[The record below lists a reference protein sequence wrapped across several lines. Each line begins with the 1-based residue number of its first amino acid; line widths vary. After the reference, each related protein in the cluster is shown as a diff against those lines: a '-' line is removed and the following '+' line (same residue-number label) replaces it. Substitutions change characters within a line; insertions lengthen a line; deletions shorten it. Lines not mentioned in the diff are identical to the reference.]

1 MEQNHIDE
9 VDKGYVCAESAYFF
23 NVVLHLIRQP
33 LRAATFPKGEGF
45 CALNNNLAINK
56 RIGIVGDDVFKKF
69 RQKSRNCQMLTPA
82 LRTTPA

>member
-1 MEQNHIDE
+1 MILEQNHIDE

-45 CALNNNLAINK
+45 CALNNNLSYEP
-56 RIGIVGDDVFKKF
+56 VFG
-69 RQKSRNCQMLTPA
+69 QDTD
-82 LRTTPA
+82 

>member
-1 MEQNHIDE
+1 MILEQNHIDE

-45 CALNNNLAINK
+45 YAKQQFC
-56 RIGIVGDDVFKKF
+56 G
-69 RQKSRNCQMLTPA
+69 
-82 LRTTPA
+82 